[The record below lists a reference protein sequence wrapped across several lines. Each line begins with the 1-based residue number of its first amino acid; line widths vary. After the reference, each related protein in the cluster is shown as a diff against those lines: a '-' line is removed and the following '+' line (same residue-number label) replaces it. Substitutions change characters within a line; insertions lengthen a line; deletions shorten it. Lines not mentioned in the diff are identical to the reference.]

1 MITQADESRR
11 AKFGD
16 QKTTQVR
23 SDVIDPDDLEK
34 IITKLTDLFGTG
46 VLSNFVNALNA
57 EAKLS
62 KAVDQKALDK
72 LDAAMGSA
80 DSVISIIDKV
90 FTVEKLRAVEA
101 TMNRIRKLNSMI
113 RTTPKGGTVVTAL
126 LQEGE
131 NIMRAVAKFS
141 KTHDVKMI
149 RQAESLVGIAER
161 DGKIQIVTDKISVN
175 FHLNIKMET
184 KEIAYALHKGKD
196 GPYFELNHKYQQD
209 PFFKNNN

>member
-1 MITQADESRR
+1 M
-11 AKFGD
+11 
-16 QKTTQVR
+16 
-23 SDVIDPDDLEK
+23 
-34 IITKLTDLFGTG
+34 
-46 VLSNFVNALNA
+46 LSNFVNALNA